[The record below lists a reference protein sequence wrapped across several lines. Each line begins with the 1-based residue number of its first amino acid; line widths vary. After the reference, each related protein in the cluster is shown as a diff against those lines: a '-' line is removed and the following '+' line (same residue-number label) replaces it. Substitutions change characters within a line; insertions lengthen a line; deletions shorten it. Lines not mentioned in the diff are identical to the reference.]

1 MNNKFSFTITDVAR
15 FLGKSPVTLRGW
27 EKKGLISFPRD
38 PAGDRK
44 FNLQEVRQVA
54 ILARKMKRISENR
67 LKLIEANLTMLELV
81 ERENNVANRTSRSA
95 RGGQD
100 RTGSSTKNKT

>member
-1 MNNKFSFTITDVAR
+1 MTTKFSFTITDVAR

-44 FNLQEVRQVA
+44 FSLEEVRQVA
-54 ILARKMKRISENR
+54 IKAKRMKRISKDR
-67 LKLIEANLTMLELV
+67 LKMVEAAVTILELV
-81 ERENNVANRTSRSA
+81 EREN
-95 RGGQD
+95 
-100 RTGSSTKNKT
+100 K

>member
-38 PAGDRK
+38 SAGDRK
-44 FNLQEVRQVA
+44 FDLQEVRQVA
-54 ILARKMKRISENR
+54 ILARKMKRISDNR
-67 LKLIEANLTMLELV
+67 LKLIEANITMLELI
-81 ERENNVANRTSRSA
+81 EKENNVAHRTSRSA
-95 RGGQD
+95 RSRQN
-100 RTGSSTKNKT
+100 RTGSGTKN

>member
-1 MNNKFSFTITDVAR
+1 VTTKFSFTITDVAR

-44 FNLQEVRQVA
+44 FSLEEVRQVA
-54 ILARKMKRISENR
+54 IKAKRMKRISKDR
-67 LKLIEANLTMLELV
+67 LKMVEAAVTILELV
-81 ERENNVANRTSRSA
+81 EREN
-95 RGGQD
+95 
-100 RTGSSTKNKT
+100 K